1 MSERRNHGTTDSPD
15 AAGTKTVDGADDAH
29 SGGGDGLESEI
40 SGLLASIEGRR
51 ILVVEDE
58 ILVAGEL
65 ADDIEELGG
74 EVIGPAYS
82 LPDALR
88 LSEISVLDAAILDIN
103 LNGKEVFPVSDLLL
117 RRGIPFVFHTGTVR
131 GPSAMKL
138 YDGVP
143 VVSKPSLT
151 VDLLHALQSVLE
163 GQ

>member
-1 MSERRNHGTTDSPD
+1 MSERHHNGTTDKPE
-15 AAGTKTVDGADDAH
+15 AAKRDLAENNEPQATQGF
-29 SGGGDGLESEI
+29 SNGLNH
-40 SGLLASIEGRR
+40 LLAAIDGRR

-74 EVIGPAYS
+74 LVVGPAYS
-82 LPDALR
+82 VSEALVI
-88 LSEISVLDAAILDIN
+88 SERSDFDAAILDIN

-117 RRGIPFVFHTGTVR
+117 GRGIPFVFHTGTVK
-131 GPSAMKL
+131 GPSALKL

-151 VDLLHALQSVLE
+151 VDLLQALHSVLE
-163 GQ
+163 R